1 MMELRLH
8 GALWR
13 SASPQRRE
21 EWQRC
26 LEEFNAANEA
36 SSESAAGGEEP
47 SLELVRLPSRSFQV
61 RVYRDSF
68 ERVAQADLD
77 QEALKPLIDDY
88 ATTIRQMVHVDRDAP
103 ARGFESL
110 DYAKRVVHDEAAAYV
125 RDALAP
131 EIELGERDARLLFT
145 LIFLIAGDLPE
156 AWVRYHRIHG
166 A

>member
-13 SASPQRRE
+13 GASPQRRS

-26 LEEFNAANEA
+26 LEEFNTENEAA
-36 SSESAAGGEEP
+36 SSEAEGGDEP
-47 SLELVRLPSRSFQV
+47 SLELVRLPSQSFQL

-68 ERVAQADLD
+68 ERVAQVDLD
-77 QEALKPLIDDY
+77 AEALAPLIADY
-88 ATTIRQMVHVDRDAP
+88 GTTIRQMVHVDQDAP

-110 DYAKRVVHDEAAAYV
+110 DYAKRVVHDEAASFV
-125 RDALAP
+125 RQSLAP
-131 EIELGERDARLLFT
+131 TVALGERDARLLFT

-156 AWVRYHRIHG
+156 EWVRYHRSHG
-166 A
+166 I